1 MQHLFT
7 TEVEFEDENGNVEI
21 RQVTTEMASAEAVAA
36 AEAAYTA
43 DNISHDQAVM
53 AANAVT

>member
-7 TEVEFEDENGNVEI
+7 TEVEFEDSNGTVEV
-21 RQVTTEMASAEAVAA
+21 RQVTIEMPSAEAVAA
-36 AEAAYTA
+36 AEAAYA
-43 DNISHDQAVM
+43 AGDISHDQAVA